1 MKKLFV
7 ILMLVILVIGLVGCT
22 ENSSQI
28 ASEQQELGVKSI
40 VTNQPVPDLG
50 GYSFERDIVIQTY
63 IARNQTISTYT
74 YFMTFDGRIV
84 ELCASIGYPIPYS
97 TQLTAPESL
106 QRTVVPSGYSW
117 DVLPQSELNSLFPP
131 SDAAATLVQ
140 CINPD
145 GTISPM
151 YFEDSV
157 FSMPYRIVSDVQIQ
171 RYDDKSS
178 FSVTV
183 K

>member
-1 MKKLFV
+1 MKKIIV
-7 ILMLVILVIGLVGCT
+7 ILAVLVLVFGLVGCVVD
-22 ENSSQI
+22 SSNKI
-28 ASEQQELGVKSI
+28 ESEQQRAGVTSI
-40 VTNQPVPDLG
+40 ILNQPVPDLG

-84 ELCASIGYPIPYS
+84 ELCASIGYSIPYS
-97 TQLTAPESL
+97 TQLTSPDKLAWESYSDSA
-106 QRTVVPSGYSW
+106 VVS
-117 DVLPQSELNSLFPP
+117 QSEPNGLYPP

-140 CINPD
+140 CVNPD
-145 GTISPM
+145 GTVSPM
-151 YFEDSV
+151 YFEDNV
-157 FSMPYRIVSDVQIQ
+157 FAMPYRIQSDLKIQ